1 MLTLKNFFAMRTGKA
16 TGCFV
21 LLATGCLG
29 LWDRVLPVASPGT
42 RAKFI
47 YCDGVARGNFLSGLS
62 FSNMQLSAVFPF
74 VGGVL
79 SWFFCGGRKGS
90 LCRSTHACYRFY
102 GEIEGRIIGVGRARS
117 GAVRVTLDQVEL
129 ENISKSNTHHKVR
142 LSISDAPAAQ
152 LLTPQGA

>member
-1 MLTLKNFFAMRTGKA
+1 MRTGKA

-21 LLATGCLG
+21 LLAAGCLG

-79 SWFFCGGRKGS
+79 RWFFAVAGKAHYIAAP
-90 LCRSTHACYRFY
+90 TPTYRFY
-102 GEIEGRIIGVGRARS
+102 GEIEGRIIGVDRVRS
-117 GAVRVTLDQVEL
+117 GAVRVTLD
-129 ENISKSNTHHKVR
+129 
-142 LSISDAPAAQ
+142 
-152 LLTPQGA
+152 